1 MSASSTHC
9 INEVLMINSSIIKGH
24 QAQFPAK
31 ATPPLPNRN
40 IYPEKNPYISGNEAF
55 LLTCSII
62 KKILIF
68 SQKKS
73 FLIFLEM
80 KHSTSQPKPE
90 KNKKY
95 PSPPR
100 KKFLKFQEKFQAL
113 ILKKIVILSQK
124 EAFLYFRK

>member
-9 INEVLMINSSIIKGH
+9 INEVLIINSSIIKGH
-24 QAQFPAK
+24 LAQFPAK
-31 ATPPLPNRN
+31 ATPPLPKRN

-80 KHSTSQPKPE
+80 EHSTSQPKPE
-90 KNKKY
+90 KIKNI
-95 PSPPR
+95 PLPP
-100 KKFLKFQEKFQAL
+100 EKNSL
-113 ILKKIVILSQK
+113 N
-124 EAFLYFRK
+124 FRKNFKL